1 MDNAKNCVQ
10 YGGTTVA
17 PIARKILVDVLNVL
31 GVEKVTEQKE
41 KTYTWMD
48 IPKYTVDQYIGL
60 SKSEVKSDHF
70 KFKYVGEG
78 DTVIDQL
85 PRVNEKQEDGSTII
99 IMLGDSDS

>member
-1 MDNAKNCVQ
+1 
-10 YGGTTVA
+10 
-17 PIARKILVDVLNVL
+17 
-31 GVEKVTEQKE
+31 
-41 KTYTWMD
+41 MD

-70 KFKYVGEG
+70 KFKFVGEG

-85 PRVNEKQEDGSTII
+85 PRVNDKQEDGSTII